1 MEVYT
6 NESDQIDAIKRFFAN
21 NGVALIVGLVIGIG
35 GVFGW
40 NYWQSHKT
48 NVLQES
54 AQKYENIS
62 AQLHSGSAQGI
73 EAAQKFAAETNDV
86 YSAMMGLELAQIS
99 VDKGELANAQKALT
113 DALAKATSVDMKDL
127 INFRLARIQLAQ
139 DNAEGAIAS
148 VANIQGKSWQAA
160 AQDVRGDALLHKGD
174 KAGAKAAYTQG
185 LESDGSQ
192 ALRGILTLKLNNV
205 SNS

>member
-6 NESDQIDAIKRFFAN
+6 NENDQVEAVKRFFAN
-21 NGVALIVGLVIGIG
+21 NGVALVVGLVIGVG

-54 AQKYENIS
+54 AQKYENVS
-62 AQLHSGSAQGI
+62 AQLRSGSVQSI
-73 EAAQKFAAETNDV
+73 EAAQKFVVETDDV

-99 VDKGELANAQKALT
+99 VDKGELANAEKALT
-113 DALAKATSVDMKDL
+113 GALPKAKTADMQDL
-127 INFRLARIQLAQ
+127 INFRLARVQLA
-139 DNAEGAIAS
+139 EGKADEAIAS
-148 VANIQGKSWQAA
+148 VANIKSQSWQAA

-185 LESDGSQ
+185 LESEGSQ

>member
-6 NESDQIDAIKRFFAN
+6 NENDQVDAVKRFFVD

-35 GVFGW
+35 AILGW

-54 AQKYENIS
+54 AQKFENIS

-86 YSAMMGLELAQIS
+86 YSAMIGLEIAQVS
-99 VDKGELANAQKALT
+99 VNKGELANAEKALT
-113 DALAKATSVDMKDL
+113 DALTKAKTEDMQDL
-127 INFRLARIQLAQ
+127 INLRLARVQLAQ
-139 DNAEGAIAS
+139 GNADAALSSI
-148 VANIQGKSWQAA
+148 ANIKAKSWQAA
-160 AQDVRGDALLHKGD
+160 AQDIRGDALLHKGD
-174 KAGAKAAYTQG
+174 NAGAKAAYTQG
-185 LESDGSQ
+185 LESEGSQ
-192 ALRGILTLKLNNV
+192 SLRSLLTLKLNNV
-205 SNS
+205 SVL

>member
-6 NESDQIDAIKRFFAN
+6 NENDQVDAIKRFFAN
-21 NGVALIVGLVIGIG
+21 NGVALVVGLVIGVG

-54 AQKYENIS
+54 AQKYEAVS
-62 AQLHSGSAQGI
+62 TQLHSGTVQGI
-73 EAAQKFAAETNDV
+73 EAAQKFAAETDDV

-99 VDKGELANAQKALT
+99 VDKGDLANAQKALT
-113 DALAKATSVDMKDL
+113 YALAKAKTVDMQDL
-127 INFRLARIQLAQ
+127 ISFRLARVQLALGNLDQ
-139 DNAEGAIAS
+139 AMTSIE
-148 VANIQGKSWQAA
+148 NIKGKSWQAA
-160 AQDVRGDALLHKGD
+160 AQDVRGDVLLQKGD

-192 ALRGILTLKLNNV
+192 SLRGILTLKLNNV

>member
-6 NESDQIDAIKRFFAN
+6 NENDQVDAIKRFFAN
-21 NGVALIVGLVIGIG
+21 NGVALVVGLVIGVG

-54 AQKYENIS
+54 AQKYEAVS
-62 AQLHSGSAQGI
+62 TQLHSGTVQGI
-73 EAAQKFAAETNDV
+73 EAAQKFAAETDDV

-99 VDKGELANAQKALT
+99 VDKGDLANAQKALT
-113 DALAKATSVDMKDL
+113 DALAKAKTVDMQDL
-127 INFRLARIQLAQ
+127 ISFRLARVQLALGNLDQ
-139 DNAEGAIAS
+139 AMTSIE
-148 VANIQGKSWQAA
+148 NIKGKSWQAA
-160 AQDVRGDALLHKGD
+160 AQDVRGDVLLQKGD

-192 ALRGILTLKLNNV
+192 SLRGILTLKLNNV

>member
-6 NESDQIDAIKRFFAN
+6 NENDQVDAIKRFFAN
-21 NGVALIVGLVIGIG
+21 NGVALVVGLVIGVG

-48 NVLQES
+48 NILQES
-54 AQKYENIS
+54 AQKFETVS
-62 AQLHSGSAQGI
+62 TQLRSGSEQSI
-73 EAAQKFAAETNDV
+73 VAAQKFAAETDDV
-86 YSAMMGLELAQIS
+86 YSAMMGLELAQIA
-99 VDKGELANAQKALT
+99 VDKGDLANAQTALT
-113 DALAKATSVDMKDL
+113 NALTKAKTVDMQDL
-127 INFRLARIQLAQ
+127 INLRLARVQLAQ
-139 DNAEGAIAS
+139 GNADGAIAS
-148 VANIQGKSWQAA
+148 ITNIKGKSWQAT

-185 LESDGSQ
+185 LESEGSQ
-192 ALRGILTLKLNNV
+192 SLRGILTLKLNNV

>member
-6 NESDQIDAIKRFFAN
+6 NENDQVDAIKRFFAN
-21 NGVALIVGLVIGIG
+21 NGVALVVGLVIGVG

-54 AQKYENIS
+54 AQKFEAVNS
-62 AQLHSGSAQGI
+62 QLRSGSEQGI
-73 EAAQKFAAETNDV
+73 VAAQKFAAETDDV
-86 YSAMMGLELAQIS
+86 YSAMMGLELAQIA
-99 VDKGELANAQKALT
+99 VDKGDLANAQTALT
-113 DALAKATSVDMKDL
+113 NALAKAKTVDMQDL
-127 INFRLARIQLAQ
+127 INLRLARVQLAQ
-139 DNAEGAIAS
+139 GNADGAIAS
-148 VANIQGKSWQAA
+148 VANIKSKSWQAT

-174 KAGAKAAYTQG
+174 KAGAKVAYAQG
-185 LESDGSQ
+185 LESEGSQ
-192 ALRGILTLKLNNV
+192 SIRGILTLKLNNV

>member
-6 NESDQIDAIKRFFAN
+6 NENDQVDAIKRFFAN
-21 NGVALIVGLVIGIG
+21 NGVALVVGLVIGVG

-54 AQKYENIS
+54 AQKYEAVS
-62 AQLHSGSAQGI
+62 TQLHSGTVQGI
-73 EAAQKFAAETNDV
+73 EAAQKFAAETDDV

-99 VDKGELANAQKALT
+99 VDKGDLANAQKALT
-113 DALAKATSVDMKDL
+113 DALSKAKTVDMQDL
-127 INFRLARIQLAQ
+127 ISFRLARVQLALGNLDQ
-139 DNAEGAIAS
+139 AMTSIE
-148 VANIQGKSWQAA
+148 NIKGKSWQAA
-160 AQDVRGDALLHKGD
+160 AQDVRGDVLLQKGD

-192 ALRGILTLKLNNV
+192 SLRGILTLKLNNV

>member
-6 NESDQIDAIKRFFAN
+6 NENDQVDAIKRFFAN
-21 NGVALIVGLVIGIG
+21 NGVALVVGLVIGVG

-54 AQKYENIS
+54 AQKYETVS
-62 AQLHSGSAQGI
+62 TQLRSGSTQGI
-73 EAAQKFAAETNDV
+73 EAAQKFAAETDDV

-99 VDKGELANAQKALT
+99 VDKGDLANAQKALT
-113 DALAKATSVDMKDL
+113 DALVKAKTADMQDL
-127 INFRLARIQLAQ
+127 ISFRLARIQLALGNPDQ
-139 DNAEGAIAS
+139 AIMS
-148 VANIQGKSWQAA
+148 IANIKGNSWQAA
-160 AQDVRGDALLHKGD
+160 AQDVRGDALLQKGD

-192 ALRGILTLKLNNV
+192 SLRGILTLKLNNV

>member
-54 AQKYENIS
+54 AQKYENVS

-73 EAAQKFAAETNDV
+73 EAAQKFAAETNDI

-99 VDKGELANAQKALT
+99 VDKGDLANAQKALT

-127 INFRLARIQLAQ
+127 INFRLARVQLAQ
-139 DNAEGAIAS
+139 DNADGALAS